1 MFGFSNHREWV
12 YPKYIR
18 GRFQKV
24 HRYSGIALQALLVI
38 APWVTIGGLPLVHMD
53 LPGRRLTLL
62 GGTFTAVDG
71 FLLVL
76 VALMAAFSLFFF
88 TSLFGRIWCG
98 YLCPQTVF
106 MEEWVRPIENFIE
119 GDRGARM
126 RRDKAGF
133 TWATTARKA
142 AKFVAFGVMALFLGM
157 TVISY
162 FATPWALWTGQA
174 GSVEYALVAAIA
186 GVFFFDWAWF
196 REQTCNYVCPYA
208 RFQGALTDD
217 HSLVVTYDVEMGEP
231 RQKGKAAVKENRCH
245 DCGKCVVV
253 CPQGIDIRDG
263 YQLECI
269 NCARCIDAC
278 EDVMGKLG
286 NESLVKYTTIADQEG
301 KGSRWIRP
309 RTVAYAAL
317 LLALLSGVGARLA
330 LSEPF
335 EVSVNRSPGTL
346 FQMDD
351 DGFVRNTFLL
361 NVKNNDPVRA
371 HTYEVRLEGLD
382 DPEVTVT
389 PMTLEALE
397 HRTVPLIIRMPTET
411 TATTTPFTVT
421 VFGDDGEVLR
431 KTTFKAPGQRAGE
444 G

>member
-1 MFGFSNHREWV
+1 MLGFSHHRQWV
-12 YPKYIR
+12 YPKRIR
-18 GRFQKV
+18 GRFQKL

-38 APWVTIGGLPLVHMD
+38 APWITIAGRPLVNID

-88 TSLFGRIWCG
+88 TSLFGRVWCG

-106 MEEWVRPIENFIE
+106 MEEWVRPIENLIE

-126 RRDKAGF
+126 RRDKKGF
-133 TWATTARKA
+133 TWATTGRKA
-142 AKFVAFGVMALFLGM
+142 VKFAAFGLMALFLGM

-174 GSVEYALVAAIA
+174 GSVEYGMVAAIA
-186 GVFFFDWAWF
+186 AVFFLDWAWF
-196 REQTCNYVCPYA
+196 REQTCNYICPYA

-217 HSLVVTYDVEMGEP
+217 HSLVVTYDAEMGEP
-231 RQKGKAAVKENRCH
+231 RERGKAAVKDNRCH

-286 NESLVKYTTIADQEG
+286 NETLVKYTTIADQQG
-301 KGSRWIRP
+301 AGSRWIRP

-317 LLALLSGVGARLA
+317 LLALLSGMGARLV
-330 LSEPF
+330 LQEPF

-346 FQMDD
+346 FQVDD

-361 NVKNNDPVRA
+361 DIKNNDSVA
-371 HTYEVRLEGLD
+371 GHTYAVRLDGMDGAQLSVA
-382 DPEVTVT
+382 PVS
-389 PMTLEALE
+389 LEPLE
-397 HRTVPLIIRMPTET
+397 SRTVPLIVRMPNTS
-411 TATTTPFTVT
+411 ATSTVPFELT
-421 VFGDDGEVLR
+421 VFTDTGEVVR
-431 KTTFKAPGQRAGE
+431 KTTFKAPAKPGGE